1 MEDIMRIRTFTV
13 TLAAVGMLL
22 GGATC
27 PLGASPVAE
36 RGPCLLGHVD
46 PSDPNSACRLGG
58 SPTPS
63 EADPNGHPSLSC
75 SRLNEGQKVAT
86 EDADGGQHHW
96 VCRQYKDAWG
106 HTYYEWT
113 EILAM

>member
-1 MEDIMRIRTFTV
+1 MKIRTLAV
-13 TLAAVGMLL
+13 VLAAAALF
-22 GGATC
+22 GGGVQAHAA
-27 PLGASPVAE
+27 PLAAE

-63 EADPNGHPSLSC
+63 QADPNGNPTLSC

-96 VCRQYKDAWG
+96 ICRQYKDSWG
-106 HTYYEWT
+106 HTYFEWT
-113 EILAM
+113 EVLGM

>member
-1 MEDIMRIRTFTV
+1 MRIRIITV

-22 GGATC
+22 GGATYAQAA
-27 PLGASPVAE
+27 PPAAE

-63 EADPNGHPSLSC
+63 EADPNGIPTLSC
-75 SRLNEGQKVAT
+75 SRLNEGQKVST
-86 EDADGGQHHW
+86 EDADGALHHW
-96 VCRQYKDAWG
+96 TCMKYKDSWG

-113 EILAM
+113 EVLGM